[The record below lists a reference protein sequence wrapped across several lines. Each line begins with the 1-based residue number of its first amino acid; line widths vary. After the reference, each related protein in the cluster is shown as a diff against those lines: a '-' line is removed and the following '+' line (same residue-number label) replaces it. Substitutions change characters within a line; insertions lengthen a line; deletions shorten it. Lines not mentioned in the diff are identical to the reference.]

1 LQRLVY
7 QPVRPRCFA
16 LLASASKEWRM
27 LPVGQTA
34 PEFAAAA
41 KLIIVIA
48 VAIVAFWKVVLR
60 LVLAI
65 IAIALIV
72 LLGVG
77 AVVVMHM

>member
-1 LQRLVY
+1 
-7 QPVRPRCFA
+7 
-16 LLASASKEWRM
+16 M

-60 LVLAI
+60 LVLAV

-77 AVVVMHM
+77 AVAVMHM